1 MELSLEFEIKYSKA
15 VIYNNIVQQ
24 ANNSGEEQKK
34 GTDKV
39 DINDV
44 WDAVDSLFDF
54 GDSNFFSWL
63 RLNAEEQ
70 NKFWE
75 IVSKLIKAGI
85 IGYRYYEV
93 NGHLERHFIEWE
105 IANPR
110 LKDAK
115 IKYIDKRQYGRDW
128 FV

>member
-1 MELSLEFEIKYSKA
+1 MELSFEFEIKYSKA
-15 VIYNNIVQQ
+15 LIYNNIVQQ

>member
-24 ANNSGEEQKK
+24 ANNSCEEQKK